1 MLARHYAA
9 EGLSIGRTAPLIGRT
24 REALGAAAARYGIQ
38 FNGENGAPFGN
49 ANRRGKR
56 SVSDEVRRQRHRE
69 AAARHR
75 QRKRDG
81 AVHKRAPEYLRR
93 ERRYRRVSRLAKWK
107 ESADD

>member
-24 REALGAAAARYGIQ
+24 RAELGAAASRYKIR
-38 FNGENGAPFGN
+38 FSGEYGAPFGN
-49 ANRRGKR
+49 SNRLGKR
-56 SVSDEVRRQRHRE
+56 TVTDEVRRQRHRE

-75 QRKRDG
+75 ARKRAG
-81 AVHKRAPEYLRR
+81 TVRKRPPEYLRK